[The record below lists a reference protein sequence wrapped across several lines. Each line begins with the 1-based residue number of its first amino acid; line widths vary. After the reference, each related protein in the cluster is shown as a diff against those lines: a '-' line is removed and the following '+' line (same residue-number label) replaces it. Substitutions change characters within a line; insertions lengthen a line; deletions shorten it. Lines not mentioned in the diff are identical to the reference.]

1 MTRMEDEASRL
12 QAAGIVGVQL
22 IEKSHMWGSHT
33 IEFLALG
40 TAVTKTTGEVTLPK
54 PITIISLDN

>member
-1 MTRMEDEASRL
+1 
-12 QAAGIVGVQL
+12 
-22 IEKSHMWGSHT
+22 
-33 IEFLALG
+33 LG